1 MIFYSAGFGYLY
13 LMYNDVNVCLE
24 RKKQAT
30 IQSALQLDIP
40 NLLACTLTVVLVN
53 LALVKIFLALLEW
66 GECALERT

>member
-1 MIFYSAGFGYLY
+1 
-13 LMYNDVNVCLE
+13 MYNDVNVCLE

-53 LALVKIFLALLEW
+53 LALVEIFLALLEW